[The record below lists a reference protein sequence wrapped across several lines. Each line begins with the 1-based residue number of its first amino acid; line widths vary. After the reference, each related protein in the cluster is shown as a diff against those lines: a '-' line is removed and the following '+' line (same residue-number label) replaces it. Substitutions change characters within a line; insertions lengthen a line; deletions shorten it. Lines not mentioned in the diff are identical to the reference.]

1 MIVKTLHCSNQLIIL
16 LDALCCCQAN
26 DVPELCLGFCMGQDA
41 EGNTE
46 GAEKDDD
53 YDVYETYNGDDEKND
68 TAMVPPFWFV
78 VKQFLSLLHQ
88 SFRIMFIN
96 SSMK

>member
-1 MIVKTLHCSNQLIIL
+1 MCELTFIY

-46 GAEKDDD
+46 DAEKEDD

-68 TAMVPPFWFV
+68 TAKVPPFWFV
-78 VKQFLSLLHQ
+78 VKQFLSLLDFQ
-88 SFRIMFIN
+88 I
-96 SSMK
+96 

>member
-1 MIVKTLHCSNQLIIL
+1 
-16 LDALCCCQAN
+16 
-26 DVPELCLGFCMGQDA
+26 MGQDA

-68 TAMVPPFWFV
+68 TTKVPPFWFV
-78 VKQFLSLLHQ
+78 VKNSIRCSRKVLEIYQF
-88 SFRIMFIN
+88 FDEVT
-96 SSMK
+96 